1 MKDRKWQYRGS
12 SEHARPQHG
21 TPVQQT
27 KKEPSSRQGWQS
39 RSWSREGQ
47 YGKRRNWLFYTCFT
61 AGFTF
66 ALFLTRPV
74 AAEEQWPL
82 SEEPLGVQL
91 CMTCHGAFGQGSP
104 VVGGPNLAGMEPWYL
119 RRQLEL
125 FRAGGRG
132 YETNYIPAYE
142 MRKTAEV
149 FSDADIAALVDT
161 ISAWPAVEVANTLVG
176 DAERGASLYQPCAA
190 CHGQQAEGNELLG
203 APALHN
209 RNDWYL
215 LKQLKLFKSGWRG
228 KHPEDPVGAQMQ
240 VQLAALASEADMLD
254 VLSYIGQ
261 LASGQLVQR

>member
-1 MKDRKWQYRGS
+1 MKEYPDNS
-12 SEHARPQHG
+12 ASARQQQGAPLPQ
-21 TPVQQT
+21 TQ
-27 KKEPSSRQGWQS
+27 KAAESRQVWQS
-39 RSWSREGQ
+39 RSWSGVGW
-47 YGKRRNWLFYTCFT
+47 YPKRRSWLFYTCFT
-61 AGFTF
+61 AGFAF

-125 FRAGGRG
+125 FRVGGRG
-132 YETNYIPAYE
+132 YEKAYIPAYE

-149 FSDADIAALVDT
+149 FSDADIAELVDT
-161 ISAWPAVEVANTLVG
+161 ITAWPAVEVSNTLVG
-176 DAERGASLYQPCAA
+176 DAGRGASLYQPCAA
-190 CHGQQAEGNELLG
+190 CHGLQAEGNELLG

-228 KHPEDPVGAQMQ
+228 KHPEDPAGAQMQ
-240 VQLAALASEADMLD
+240 VQLAALATEADMLD

>member
-1 MKDRKWQYRGS
+1 MKEYPDS
-12 SEHARPQHG
+12 SANARLRQG
-21 TPVQQT
+21 APVQQT
-27 KKEPSSRQGWQS
+27 QRAAARQVWQGRS
-39 RSWSREGQ
+39 RSGVGQ
-47 YGKRRNWLFYTCFT
+47 YAKRRSWLFYTCFT
-61 AGFTF
+61 AGFAF

-74 AAEEQWPL
+74 AAGEQWPL
-82 SEEPLGVQL
+82 SAAPLGEQL

-161 ISAWPAVEVANTLVG
+161 ITAWPAVAVANTLLG

-190 CHGQQAEGNELLG
+190 CHGLQAEGNELLG

-228 KHPEDPVGAQMQ
+228 RHPEDPAGAQMQ
-240 VQLAALASEADMLD
+240 LQLAALATETDMVD
-254 VLSYIGQ
+254 VLSYISQ
-261 LASGQLVQR
+261 LAAGQPGQH